1 MQQPVGKAMLAIIA
15 TLKIKPGMAAEFEAE
30 AKTLVAKVTAGEP
43 GCALYTLCRAQAPH
57 TYVML
62 ERYVDQAALEFHRGT
77 AHFKEVG
84 AKLGTYLDGRV
95 DVQVLTE
102 V

>member
-1 MQQPVGKAMLAIIA
+1 MMAIVA
-15 TLKIKPGMAAEFEAE
+15 TIKVTPGMEAEFEAE

-43 GCALYTLCRAQAPH
+43 GCKLYALCRGQTPG

-62 ERYVDQAALEFHRGT
+62 ERYVDQAAIDFHRST
-77 AHFKEVG
+77 THYHDVG
-84 AKLGTYLDGRV
+84 AKIGKFMDGRV
-95 DVQVLTE
+95 DVQILTG